1 MKYCDS
7 VVHRTLAPN
16 RPYWLIETKGREDTD
31 VQRKDARATTWCV
44 DVTTLTGQTW
54 RYLKVPDKMFKKLKP
69 TSFDEL
75 ASALQAGG
83 PLFVL

>member
-1 MKYCDS
+1 
-7 VVHRTLAPN
+7 
-16 RPYWLIETKGREDTD
+16 
-31 VQRKDARATTWCV
+31 VQRKDARATTWCA